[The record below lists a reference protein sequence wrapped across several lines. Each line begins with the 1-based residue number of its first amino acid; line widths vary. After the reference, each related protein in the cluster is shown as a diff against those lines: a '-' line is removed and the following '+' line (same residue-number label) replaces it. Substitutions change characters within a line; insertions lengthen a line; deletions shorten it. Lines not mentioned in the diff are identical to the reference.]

1 MKKLIFAAVAA
12 IVMVSVSNVFAN
24 SAKASLGT
32 VSSADTATTDT
43 VAPVEKT
50 VEQPAD
56 TAASPSVGADDTAML
71 MMSDTAAVDTATT
84 DTASAKAHDVA

>member
-32 VSSADTATTDT
+32 VSPADTATT
-43 VAPVEKT
+43 
-50 VEQPAD
+50 
-56 TAASPSVGADDTAML
+56 PSVGADDTAML